1 MQSQPR
7 PQPSPQEA
15 GRLPWPFRIAPSGE
29 GEFLYTCVSQ
39 FLDEGFLWKSLQ
51 LGQCQTA
58 EGKLPTYFA
67 AEGINLS
74 VLKEKSGQC
83 ITMSIVDCLYDMS

>member
-1 MQSQPR
+1 MQSQPTSAK
-7 PQPSPQEA
+7 PIGSLEA
-15 GRLPWPFRIAPSGE
+15 AMSIQNAPSGG
-29 GEFLYTCVSQ
+29 GEFLHTCVNQ

-58 EGKLPTYFA
+58 EGELPTYFA

-83 ITMSIVDCLYDMS
+83 ITMSIVDCLYDM